1 MKTEKI
7 LIIDDDQDVRFQ
19 IRAFLESNNYSK
31 IVEAVSGK
39 DGLEKLTHENP
50 DLIVLDIMMETDSA
64 GYELNELIKY
74 DNHYKEHKNIPIL
87 MVSSVQKDPHERF
100 PRSEYADFITP
111 DKYMTKP
118 IDYNKFL
125 QLIEKLLKKH

>member
-1 MKTEKI
+1 MKTGKI
-7 LIIDDDQDVRFQ
+7 LIVDDDQDFRSQ
-19 IRAFLESNNYSK
+19 IRTFLESYNYS
-31 IVEAVSGK
+31 IVEAASGK

-74 DNHYKEHKNIPIL
+74 DNHYKEYKNIPIL
-87 MVSSVQKDPHERF
+87 MVSSIQKNPHERF
-100 PRSEYADFITP
+100 PRSEYADFITS
-111 DKYMTKP
+111 DNYMTNP

-125 QLIEKLLKKH
+125 QLLEKLLKKH

>member
-39 DGLEKLTHENP
+39 DGLEKLTQENP
-50 DLIVLDIMMETDSA
+50 DLIILDVMMETDSK
-64 GYELNELIKY
+64 GYELTGLIKHS
-74 DNHYKEHKNIPIL
+74 NQYKEYKNIPIL
-87 MVSSVQKDPHERF
+87 MVSSIQKDTHEIF
-100 PRSEYADFITP
+100 SRSEYADLITP
-111 DKYMTKP
+111 DNYMTKP
-118 IDYNKFL
+118 IDFNKFL
-125 QLIEKLLKKH
+125 HVVEKLLSK

>member
-1 MKTEKI
+1 MKTGKI
-7 LIIDDDQDVRFQ
+7 LIVDDDQDFRSQ
-19 IRAFLESNNYSK
+19 IRTFLESHNYS

-74 DNHYKEHKNIPIL
+74 DNHYKEYKNIPIL
-87 MVSSVQKDPHERF
+87 MVSSIQKNPHERF
-100 PRSEYADFITP
+100 PRSEYADFITS
-111 DKYMTKP
+111 DNYMTNP

-125 QLIEKLLKKH
+125 QLLEKLLKKH